1 MRAEIRTLG
10 LPYTSDDTQQ
20 WKMVVETKLE
30 NSRRL
35 IILRSAVQV
44 YSMRDTMLDLCG
56 IVEPIADPLDIALPL
71 LYNSGGEFYVKPA
84 GDW

>member
-1 MRAEIRTLG
+1 MCADGVSADEYPNEIYSIWENCPFVAVCTFKVNVMRAEIRTLG

-44 YSMRDTMLDLCG
+44 HHSF
-56 IVEPIADPLDIALPL
+56 AF
-71 LYNSGGEFYVKPA
+71 GG
-84 GDW
+84 